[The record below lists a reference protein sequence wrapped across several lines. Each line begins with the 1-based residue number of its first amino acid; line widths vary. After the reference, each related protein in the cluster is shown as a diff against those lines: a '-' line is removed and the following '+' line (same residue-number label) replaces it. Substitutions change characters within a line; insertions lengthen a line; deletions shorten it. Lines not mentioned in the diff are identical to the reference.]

1 MQEAELLR
9 TIYDYLDGIRKPFEK
24 AEKAMTIR
32 YLIEMVEDGCLTWA
46 EIKDHLAE
54 GCHCPQTKSKEEF
67 EKGGY

>member
-1 MQEAELLR
+1 MKLEELLKQ
-9 TIYDYLDGIRKPFEK
+9 IYDHLDSIRKPFEK

-32 YLIEMVEDGCLTWA
+32 YLIEMIEDGLTWA

-54 GCHCPQTKSKEEF
+54 GCHCPQIKSKEEF